1 MFLKS
6 ILTYESVYKTTEMK
20 KMRNKVVF
28 FPMLSQMTGNPYWTM
43 LASGLKDAGVEVVEE
58 RDCYKIGWLFKHRK
72 LIDIIHIHYFQSLY
86 CNSGHTRARLI
97 YVFRQVLYL
106 FLARLLGY
114 RTVLTLHNLEPTNAL
129 KPAWVDYLGHWVAV
143 NLTERVIVHC
153 AEARRLLAAR
163 YGRKHHVF
171 EVSHPNYIHS
181 YPNEIPRDASRLQLN
196 LSSDKHVFLF
206 FGGVRPNKNIES
218 LIQAFRQIEGN
229 QYSLLISGNPGNDVE
244 YASVLRNLAEGD
256 QRISLQLQ
264 FIPDD
269 QIQIYFNACDVV
281 VLPFAHVLTSGS
293 AILAMSYA
301 KPVIAHRTGCLP
313 ELLEPDSG
321 WLYEAEN
328 LDSLIDVMKSTLKE
342 DCIRT
347 GINGFKKI
355 SACSVDVFVKQ
366 TLDCYG
372 MYQATGSK
380 ALK

>member
-1 MFLKS
+1 
-6 ILTYESVYKTTEMK
+6 MK
-20 KMRNKVVF
+20 RITNKVVF
-28 FPMLSQMTGNPYWTM
+28 YPILSRMSGNPYWTM

-58 RDCYKIGWLFKHRK
+58 PECYKVGWLFTHRN
-72 LIDIIHIHYFQSLY
+72 LIDIIHFHYFQSLY

-97 YVFRQVLYL
+97 YVLRLAIYL
-106 FLARLLGY
+106 ILARLLGY
-114 RTVLTLHNLEPTNAL
+114 RTVLTNHNLKPTQPL
-129 KPAWVDYLGHWVAV
+129 KPYWIDYLGHWVIV
-143 NLTERVIVHC
+143 NFAERVIVHC
-153 AEARRLLAAR
+153 PEARRLLAAR
-163 YGRKHHVF
+163 YGRKHFVF
-171 EVSHPNYIHS
+171 EVTHPNYIQS
-181 YPNEIPRDASRLQLN
+181 YPNNVSRESARLQLN
-196 LSSDKHVFLF
+196 LTLDRHVFLF

-218 LIQAFRQIEGN
+218 LIQAFRQIEGS
-229 QYSLLISGNPGNDVE
+229 QCSLVISGNPGNDVE

-301 KPVIAHRTGCLP
+301 KPVIAPRTGCLP
-313 ELLEPDSG
+313 ELLEPDCG
-321 WLYEAEN
+321 WLYETGG
-328 LDSLIDVMKSTLKE
+328 LDSIIDVMKSTLKE
-342 DCIRT
+342 DCIRA
-347 GINGFKKI
+347 GMNGFKKI